1 MGEPRYAQG
10 VRRAKIVCTL
20 GPAVNTAERI
30 LQLAE
35 AGMDVARLNMSHGDQ
50 TDHQSNLEF
59 VRAAAAQTG
68 KAIAVLADLQGPKIR
83 LGRFSGGPVELALG
97 DRFTITIDD
106 VDGNQERCSTTYK
119 GLPGDVSPG
128 DEILVDDGRVRLRAL
143 EVSSTEVVTIAET
156 AGVLS
161 NNKGLNL
168 PGVAVSVPAMSPKDI
183 DDLRFA
189 LRAGVDF
196 IALSFVRSAR
206 DAEDVRKIMSEE
218 GIHRPII
225 AKIEKPQAVE
235 ALDDIVDAFDGFM
248 VARGDLGV
256 ELPLEDVPIVQKLIV
271 EKARRNAKPV
281 IVATQMLESMISA
294 PRPTRAE
301 ASDVANAVLDGADAV
316 MLSGETS
323 VGEYPIHTV
332 RTMARIIESTE
343 DHGLPRMAAYTWQA
357 RTRTGIVCKAAQQV
371 GEAVD
376 ARYLVAFT
384 TTGGSARRMA
394 RYRSHIPVLAF
405 TPHDIVRNQLAL
417 TWGVETLLVREVV
430 HTDEMVMQVDKAL
443 LEAAR
448 CSEGEEVVV
457 VAGAPPGIPGST
469 NALRIHRIGDAIN
482 RVVPAYQDIEA

>member
-1 MGEPRYAQG
+1 M
-10 VRRAKIVCTL
+10 RRAKIVCTL

-50 TDHQSNLEF
+50 ADHLANLQY
-59 VRAAAAQTG
+59 VRAAAEKTG

-83 LGRFSGGPVELALG
+83 LGRFADGPVDLALG
-97 DRFTITIDD
+97 DRFTITVDD
-106 VDGNQERCSTTYK
+106 IEGDVARCSTTYK

-143 EVSSTEVVTIAET
+143 EVSATDVTTIVET
-156 AGVLS
+156 PGTVS
-161 NNKGLNL
+161 NNKGINL
-168 PGVAVSVPAMSPKDI
+168 PGVSVSVPAMSDKDI
-183 DDLRFA
+183 DDLRWA
-189 LRAGVDF
+189 LREGVDF

-206 DAEDVRKIMSEE
+206 DAEDVRRIMAEE
-218 GIHRPII
+218 GVSRPII
-225 AKIEKPQAVE
+225 AKIEKPQAVD
-235 ALDDIVDAFDGFM
+235 ALDDIMDAFDGFM

-357 RTRTGIVCKAAQQV
+357 RTRTGIICKAAQQIA
-371 GEAVD
+371 EAVD
-376 ARYLVAFT
+376 AEYVVAFT
-384 TTGGSARRMA
+384 TKGGSARRMA

-405 TPHDIVRNQLAL
+405 TPHAHTRNQLAL
-417 TWGVETLLVREVV
+417 TWGVETFLMPEVK
-430 HTDEMVMQVDKAL
+430 HTDQMVLQLDRVL

-448 CSEGEEVVV
+448 CSEGQEVVC

-469 NALRIHRIGDAIN
+469 NAVRIHRMGDAIN
-482 RVVPAYQDIEA
+482 RVVPAYQDAEG